1 MLSCDT
7 ITKGAGGPIKLFV
20 CYICIPFPCTSLAR
34 YVQVLSSYMQVLGY
48 SKIFFYLFLFLFS
61 CLYSFIFF
69 LLPTIEVHCRTN
81 MNIRCTKLLIASEL

>member
-34 YVQVLSSYMQVLGY
+34 YVHVLSSYM
-48 SKIFFYLFLFLFS
+48 
-61 CLYSFIFF
+61 
-69 LLPTIEVHCRTN
+69 
-81 MNIRCTKLLIASEL
+81 